1 MYPPASEV
9 RLDAGVHQ
17 RVRENPRA
25 ARSARALEL
34 SIRKPEVMLNRLFLI
49 GAIAGIALAHGIVL
63 YKIDKG
69 ARSSDAAQ
77 VMASRSHRAFW

>member
-1 MYPPASEV
+1 MRGSTDQITQTSESLI
-9 RLDAGVHQ
+9 RGAPG
-17 RVRENPRA
+17 EN
-25 ARSARALEL
+25 S
-34 SIRKPEVMLNRLFLI
+34 STQKQEVMLNRLFLI

-63 YKIDKG
+63 YKIDQG

>member
-1 MYPPASEV
+1 MRGSTDQITQTSESLI
-9 RLDAGVHQ
+9 RGAPG
-17 RVRENPRA
+17 EN
-25 ARSARALEL
+25 S
-34 SIRKPEVMLNRLFLI
+34 STRKQEVMLNRLFLI

-63 YKIDKG
+63 YKIDQG

>member
-1 MYPPASEV
+1 MQASINEFVTIPEPIV
-9 RLDAGVHQ
+9 R
-17 RVRENPRA
+17 RA
-25 ARSARALEL
+25 PGTKL